1 MRDDSAS
8 KKGTDDLHYCESSV
22 PFFALSAQKSRA
34 IRGGGA
40 NGISASPAR
49 DKAPYRKCRRVPNT
63 GMDWAYKS
71 GAEKILHAAQGSGH
85 RLQNLPIWRQK
96 DRMNCATA
104 EEFRRIVC
112 LMRKNILR
120 GITYGFLLKC
130 TGNISQNKGLYHL
143 SCLMYNDRI
152 LLWEV

>member
-1 MRDDSAS
+1 MPVRAKYGD
-8 KKGTDDLHYCESSV
+8 GLGI
-22 PFFALSAQKSRA
+22 QKR
-34 IRGGGA
+34 
-40 NGISASPAR
+40 
-49 DKAPYRKCRRVPNT
+49 YRE
-63 GMDWAYKS
+63 D
-71 GAEKILHAAQGSGH
+71 LHAAQGRGH
-85 RLQNLPIWRQK
+85 RLRNLPIWWQK
-96 DRMNCATA
+96 DRMNCAAA